1 MAQDK
6 DWWRGT
12 ETYQIHPQSFQDSD
26 GDGIGDLPGVTSP
39 PDHVASLGANAT
51 AAWYVWPDAMPD
63 GTPPNTWLSH
73 FVGPARTWA
82 RTGARTWARTLD
94 SRRKQVSMHN
104 FLTNLPGKKVRP
116 LRAVGWE

>member
-6 DWWRGT
+6 DWWRGA

-26 GDGIGDLPGVTSP
+26 GDGIGNLPGATSR
-39 PDHVASLGANAT
+39 PDHVASLGTNAT
-51 AAWYVWPDAMPD
+51 AARYVWPDAMRD

-73 FVGPARTWA
+73 FAGPARTWT
-82 RTGARTWARTLD
+82 RTRTLD
-94 SRRKQVSMHN
+94 SCRKQVSMHN
-104 FLTNLPGKKVRP
+104 FLTNLPGKKARP